1 MRNYIIL
8 ALSILALTCQAQ
20 IADTWHGTLQVT
32 PTYSLPVVL
41 HITEWTYGYS
51 ATIDSP
57 EQGARGIPV
66 EQISFSPDSRTL
78 SWQSRTIG
86 AGYSG
91 QLEGDTIRGDFS
103 QQGFTTRLDLIRGEY
118 RKSKPKDDL
127 PYLSTELTI
136 PSGEVTL
143 AATLTEPSEQ
153 KSATAVVLVAGS
165 GPNDRDE
172 KLGPHKP
179 LRDIADHLTRQGIA
193 VLRYDKRGVG
203 ESTGTFGA
211 SMLSDFVADAKSA
224 LEYLRGTG
232 RYSRVGLIGHSEG
245 GLITE
250 RIAAESPAE
259 VDFIVLLAAPGTSG
273 VEITTYQN
281 VVMMSSLI
289 SPESKEDFAKISSE
303 TFKDLAYHS
312 TTRAEDSTLMRGY
325 FERVLPLVRE
335 EQRAGTRA
343 MVLSD
348 RYFRSMLDATSTP
361 YYKEFLRSDP
371 SALLPRITCPIL
383 ALNGSKDMQVGA
395 SDNLSAIKRLATASS
410 GVRTEEIAGL
420 NHLFLP
426 CSTGLPSEYI
436 QLKPGFSTEALEMM
450 TEWIKEGELG
460 R

>member
-8 ALSILALTCQAQ
+8 ALSILALTCRAQ
-20 IADTWHGTLQVT
+20 IVDTWHGTLQVT
-32 PTYSLPVVL
+32 PTYSLPLVL
-41 HITEWTYGYS
+41 HITEGTDVYS
-51 ATIDSP
+51 ATLDSP
-57 EQGARGIPV
+57 EQGAKGIPV

-78 SWQSRTIG
+78 SWQSRAIG

-91 QLEGDTIRGDFS
+91 RLEGDTIRGDFS
-103 QQGFTTRLDLIRGEY
+103 QQGFTTRLDLVRGEY
-118 RKSKPKDDL
+118 RKSKPGADL
-127 PYLSTELTI
+127 PYHATELII

-143 AATLTEPSEQ
+143 AATLTEPGKL
-153 KSATAVVLVAGS
+153 KSSTAVVLVAGS
-165 GPNDRDE
+165 GPNDRNE

-179 LRDIADHLTRQGIA
+179 LCDIADHLTRQGIT

-211 SMLSDFVADAKSA
+211 SMLRDFVADAKSA

-245 GLITE
+245 GLIAE

-273 VEITTYQN
+273 VEIITYQN
-281 VVMMSSLI
+281 VVMMASLI
-289 SPESKEDFAKISSE
+289 RPEANEDFGRITSE
-303 TFKDLAYHS
+303 TFRDLAYHS
-312 TTRAEDSTLMRGY
+312 STRAEDSTLMRGY

-335 EQRAGTRA
+335 EQRTATGA

-348 RYFRSMLDATSTP
+348 KYFSSMLDATSTP

-371 SALLPRITCPIL
+371 SALLPQITCPIL
-383 ALNGSKDMQVGA
+383 ALNGSKDMQVEA
-395 SDNLSAIKRLATASS
+395 SSNLSAIKRLATASQS
-410 GVRTEEIAGL
+410 VRTEELEGL

-426 CSTGLPSEYI
+426 CTTGLPGEYMH
-436 QLKPGFSTEALEMM
+436 LEPGFSTEALELM
-450 TEWIKEGELG
+450 TEWIGE

>member
-1 MRNYIIL
+1 MAMRNYLII
-8 ALSILALTCQAQ
+8 ALSILALNCRAQ

-32 PTYSLPVVL
+32 PTYTLPLVL
-41 HITEWTYGYS
+41 HITEEGDGYS
-51 ATIDSP
+51 ATLDSP
-57 EQGARGIPV
+57 EQGAKGIPV
-66 EQISFSPDSRTL
+66 EQISFSPDSGTL
-78 SWQSRTIG
+78 SWQSRAIG

-91 QLEGDTIRGDFS
+91 RLVGDTIRGDFS

-118 RKSKPKDDL
+118 RKSEPKADL
-127 PYLSTELTI
+127 PYHTSGLTI

-143 AATLTEPSEQ
+143 AATLTEPGER
-153 KSATAVVLVAGS
+153 KSSTAVVLVAGS

-172 KLGPHKP
+172 KLGPHTP
-179 LRDIADHLTRQGIA
+179 LRDIADHLTRQGITL
-193 VLRYDKRGVG
+193 LRYDKRGVG

-232 RYSRVGLIGHSEG
+232 KYSRVGLIGHSEG
-245 GLITE
+245 GLIAE

-273 VEITTYQN
+273 TEIITYQN
-281 VVMMSSLI
+281 VVMMASLTHL
-289 SPESKEDFAKISSE
+289 EAKEDFGRITSE
-303 TFKDLAYHS
+303 TFRDLAYHS

-335 EQRAGTRA
+335 EQRAATSA

-348 RYFRSMLDATSTP
+348 KYFSTMLDATSTT

-383 ALNGSKDMQVGA
+383 ALNGSKDMQVEA
-395 SDNLSAIKRLATASS
+395 SSNLSAIKRLATASQS
-410 GVRTEEIAGL
+410 VRTEELEGL

-426 CSTGLPSEYI
+426 CTTGLPGEYI
-436 QLKPGFSTEALEMM
+436 HLKPGFSTEALELM
-450 TEWIKEGELG
+450 TEWISE

>member
-8 ALSILALTCQAQ
+8 ALSILTLTCQAQ

-32 PTYSLPVVL
+32 PTYSLPLVL
-41 HITEWTYGYS
+41 HITEGADGYS
-51 ATIDSP
+51 ATLDSP
-57 EQGARGIPV
+57 EQGAQGIPV
-66 EQISFSPDSRTL
+66 DQISFSPDSRTL

-91 QLEGDTIRGDFS
+91 QLDGDTIRGDFS

-118 RKSKPKDDL
+118 RKKEPKDDL

-143 AATLTEPSEQ
+143 AATLTKPSEQ
-153 KSATAVVLVAGS
+153 KSSTAVVLVAGS

-179 LRDIADHLTRQGIA
+179 LRDIADHLTRQGIT

-224 LEYLRGTG
+224 LEYLQGTG

-245 GLITE
+245 GLIAE

-273 VEITTYQN
+273 VEIITYQN
-281 VVMMSSLI
+281 VVMMASLI
-289 SPESKEDFAKISSE
+289 SPETKEDFAKVTGE
-303 TFKDLAYHS
+303 TFRDLAYHS

-335 EQRAGTRA
+335 EQRADTRA

-348 RYFRSMLDATSTP
+348 RYFSSMLDATSTP

-371 SALLPRITCPIL
+371 SVLLPQITCPIL
-383 ALNGSKDMQVGA
+383 ALNGSKDMQVEA
-395 SDNLSAIKRLATASS
+395 SGNLSAIKRLATASS
-410 GVRTEEIAGL
+410 GVTTEVIAGL

-426 CSTGLPSEYI
+426 CSSGLPGEYVH
-436 QLKPGFSTEALEMM
+436 LKPGFSSEALEMM

>member
-8 ALSILALTCQAQ
+8 ALSILALTCRAQ
-20 IADTWHGTLQVT
+20 IVDTWHGTLQVT
-32 PTYSLPVVL
+32 PTYSLPLVL
-41 HITEWTYGYS
+41 HITEGTDGYS
-51 ATIDSP
+51 ATLDSP
-57 EQGARGIPV
+57 EQGAKGIPV

-78 SWQSRTIG
+78 SWQSRAIG

-91 QLEGDTIRGDFS
+91 RLEGDTIRGDFS
-103 QQGFTTRLDLIRGEY
+103 QQGFTTRLDLVRGEY
-118 RKSKPKDDL
+118 RKSKPEADL
-127 PYLSTELTI
+127 PYHATELTI
-136 PSGEVTL
+136 PSAEVTL
-143 AATLTEPSEQ
+143 AATLTEPGKQ
-153 KSATAVVLVAGS
+153 KSSTAVVLVAGS

-179 LRDIADHLTRQGIA
+179 LCDIADHLTRQGIT

-211 SMLSDFVADAKSA
+211 SVLRDFVADAKSA

-245 GLITE
+245 GLIAE

-273 VEITTYQN
+273 VEIITYQN
-281 VVMMSSLI
+281 VVMMASLI
-289 SPESKEDFAKISSE
+289 RPEAKEDFGRITSE
-303 TFKDLAYHS
+303 TFRDLAYHS
-312 TTRAEDSTLMRGY
+312 STRAEDSTLMRGY

-335 EQRAGTRA
+335 EQRTATSA

-348 RYFRSMLDATSTP
+348 KYFSSMLDATSTP

-371 SALLPRITCPIL
+371 SALLPRITCPIM
-383 ALNGSKDMQVGA
+383 ALNGSKDMQVEA
-395 SDNLSAIKRLATASS
+395 SSNLSAIKRLATASQS
-410 GVRTEEIAGL
+410 VRTEELEGL

-426 CSTGLPSEYI
+426 CTTGLPGEYMH
-436 QLKPGFSTEALEMM
+436 LEPGFSTEALKLI
-450 TEWIKEGELG
+450 TEWIGE

>member
-1 MRNYIIL
+1 MRNYIII

-20 IADTWHGTLQVT
+20 IAGTWHGTLQVT
-32 PTYSLPVVL
+32 PTYSLPLVL
-41 HITEWTYGYS
+41 HITEGTDGYS
-51 ATIDSP
+51 ATLDSP
-57 EQGARGIPV
+57 EQGAQGIPV
-66 EQISFSPDSRTL
+66 EQISFSSDSRTL
-78 SWQSRTIG
+78 SWQSRAIG

-91 QLEGDTIRGDFS
+91 RLEGDTIRGDFS

-118 RKSKPKDDL
+118 LKSKPKTDL

-143 AATLTEPSEQ
+143 AATLTEPGEWQS
-153 KSATAVVLVAGS
+153 STAVVLVAGS

-179 LRDIADHLTRQGIA
+179 LRDIADHLTRQGIT

-224 LEYLRGTG
+224 LEYLRRTG
-232 RYSRVGLIGHSEG
+232 KYSRVGLIGHSEG
-245 GLITE
+245 GLIAE
-250 RIAAESPAE
+250 RIAAKSPAE

-273 VEITTYQN
+273 TEIVTYQN
-281 VVMMSSLI
+281 VVMMASLI
-289 SPESKEDFAKISSE
+289 RPEAEEDFAKISSE
-303 TFKDLAYHS
+303 TFKDLAHHS

-371 SALLPRITCPIL
+371 SVLLPRITCPIL

-395 SDNLSAIKRLATASS
+395 SDNLSAIKRLATASQS
-410 GVRTEEIAGL
+410 VRTEEIEGL

-426 CSTGLPSEYI
+426 SSTGLPSEYI
-436 QLKPGFSTEALEMM
+436 HLKPGFSTEALEMM
-450 TEWIKEGELG
+450 TEWIRE

>member
-1 MRNYIIL
+1 MAMRNYLII
-8 ALSILALTCQAQ
+8 ALSILALTCRAQ
-20 IADTWHGTLQVT
+20 IADTWHGILQVT
-32 PTYSLPVVL
+32 PTYTLPLVL
-41 HITEWTYGYS
+41 HITEEGDGYS
-51 ATIDSP
+51 ATLDSP
-57 EQGARGIPV
+57 EQGAKGIPV
-66 EQISFSPDSRTL
+66 EQISFIPDSGTL
-78 SWQSRTIG
+78 SWQSRAIG

-91 QLEGDTIRGDFS
+91 RLVGDTIRGDFS

-118 RKSKPKDDL
+118 RKSKPETDL
-127 PYLSTELTI
+127 PYLTSYLTI

-143 AATLTEPSEQ
+143 AATLTEPRER
-153 KSATAVVLVAGS
+153 KSSTAVVLVAGS

-179 LRDIADHLTRQGIA
+179 LRDIADHLTRQGIT

-211 SMLSDFVADAKSA
+211 SMLSDFAADAKAA

-232 RYSRVGLIGHSEG
+232 KYSRVGLIGHSEG
-245 GLITE
+245 GLIAE

-273 VEITTYQN
+273 VEIITYQN
-281 VVMMSSLI
+281 EVMMASLI
-289 SPESKEDFAKISSE
+289 RPEAKEDFGRITSE
-303 TFKDLAYHS
+303 TFRDLAYRS
-312 TTRAEDSTLMRGY
+312 STRAEDSTLMRGY

-335 EQRAGTRA
+335 EQRTAASA

-348 RYFRSMLDATSTP
+348 KYLSSMLDVTSTP

-383 ALNGSKDMQVGA
+383 GLNGSEDMQVEA
-395 SDNLSAIKRLATASS
+395 SSNISAIKRLSTASQS
-410 GVRTEEIAGL
+410 VRTKELKGF

-426 CSTGLPSEYI
+426 CTTGLPGEYI
-436 QLKPGFSTEALEMM
+436 HLTPGFSTEALELM
-450 TEWIKEGELG
+450 TGWIRE

>member
-1 MRNYIIL
+1 MRNYLII

-20 IADTWHGTLQVT
+20 IAGTWHGTLQVT
-32 PTYSLPVVL
+32 PTYSLLLVL
-41 HITEWTYGYS
+41 HITERADGYS
-51 ATIDSP
+51 ATLDSP
-57 EQGARGIPV
+57 EQGAKGIPV

-78 SWQSRTIG
+78 SWQSRAIG

-91 QLEGDTIRGDFS
+91 RLEGDTIRGDFS

-118 RKSKPKDDL
+118 LKRKTKADL

-143 AATLTEPSEQ
+143 AATLTEPGERQS
-153 KSATAVVLVAGS
+153 STAVVLVAGS

-179 LRDIADHLTRQGIA
+179 LRDIADHLTRQGIT

-211 SMLSDFVADAKSA
+211 SMLSNFVADAKSA
-224 LEYLRGTG
+224 LEYLRRTG
-232 RYSRVGLIGHSEG
+232 KYSRVGLIGHSEG
-245 GLITE
+245 GLIAE

-273 VEITTYQN
+273 TEIVTYQN
-281 VVMMSSLI
+281 VVMMASLI
-289 SPESKEDFAKISSE
+289 RPEAKEDFGRITSE
-303 TFKDLAYHS
+303 TFRDLAYHS
-312 TTRAEDSTLMRGY
+312 TARAEDSTLMRGY

-335 EQRAGTRA
+335 EQRTATSA

-348 RYFRSMLDATSTP
+348 KYFSSMLDATSTP

-371 SALLPRITCPIL
+371 AAFLPRITCPIL

-436 QLKPGFSTEALEMM
+436 HLKPGFSTEALEMM
-450 TEWIKEGELG
+450 TEWIRE

>member
-1 MRNYIIL
+1 MRNYFIL
-8 ALSILALTCQAQ
+8 ALSILALSCQAQ
-20 IADTWHGTLQVT
+20 IADTWHGILQVT
-32 PTYSLPVVL
+32 PTYSLPLVL
-41 HITEWTYGYS
+41 HITEGADGYA
-51 ATIDSP
+51 ATLDSP
-57 EQGARGIPV
+57 EQGAQGIPV
-66 EQISFSPDSRTL
+66 EQINFSPDSRTL
-78 SWQSRTIG
+78 SWQSCTIG
-86 AGYSG
+86 ASYSG
-91 QLEGDTIRGDFS
+91 HLEGDTIQGDFS
-103 QQGFTTRLDLIRGEY
+103 QQGFTIRLDLIRGEY
-118 RKSKPKDDL
+118 RKSKPKGDL
-127 PYLSTELTI
+127 PYHATELSI

-143 AATLTEPSEQ
+143 AATLTEPSERR
-153 KSATAVVLVAGS
+153 SSTAVVLVAGR

-179 LRDIADHLTRQGIA
+179 LRDIADYLTRQGIT

-203 ESTGTFGA
+203 ESTGAFGA

-224 LEYLRGTG
+224 LEHLRGTG

-245 GLITE
+245 GLIAE
-250 RIAAESPAE
+250 SIAAESPAD

-273 VEITTYQN
+273 VEVITYQN

-289 SPESKEDFAKISSE
+289 SPEAKEDFAKITSE

-312 TTRAEDSTLMRGY
+312 TTRTEDSTLMRGY

-371 SALLPRITCPIL
+371 SALLPQITCPIL
-383 ALNGSKDMQVGA
+383 ALNGSKDMQVEA
-395 SDNLSAIKRLATASS
+395 SDNLGAIKRLATASS
-410 GVRTEEIAGL
+410 GVTTEEIAGL

-426 CSTGLPSEYI
+426 CSTGLPGEYVH
-436 QLKPGFSTEALEMM
+436 LKPGFSSEALEMM
-450 TEWIKEGELG
+450 MEWIKEGELG